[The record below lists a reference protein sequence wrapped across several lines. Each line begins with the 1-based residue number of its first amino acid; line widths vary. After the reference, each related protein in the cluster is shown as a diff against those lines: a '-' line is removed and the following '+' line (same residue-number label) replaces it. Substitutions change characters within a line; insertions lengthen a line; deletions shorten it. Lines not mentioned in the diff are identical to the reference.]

1 MLRDR
6 DRLSM
11 KLRRK
16 KNWLMR
22 EVLYF
27 LMADYSSWKSL
38 MTSASTKR
46 RLSNEIAL
54 KIDDGR

>member
-1 MLRDR
+1 
-6 DRLSM
+6 M